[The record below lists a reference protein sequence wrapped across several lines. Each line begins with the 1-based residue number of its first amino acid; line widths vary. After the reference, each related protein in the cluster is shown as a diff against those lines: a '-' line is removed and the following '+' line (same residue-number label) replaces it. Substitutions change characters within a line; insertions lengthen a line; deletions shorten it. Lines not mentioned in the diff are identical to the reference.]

1 MAQIVINEIS
11 QNYSYS
17 VGTAS
22 YATVAL
28 PITACWGPAYV
39 DPASVGKTQE
49 ELLET
54 VQWQRFPATQTGL
67 ESFVATYRG
76 PASNYRIAGDY
87 SYYMAMTLIAAGYD
101 VLVCRVCPGTYASG
115 QFLVSEGNAFHITA
129 KYPGTFGNNLQ
140 VVLTKVANTNY
151 WNIITYVVDTSG
163 VRTAV
168 ENLTFVFDIEH
179 STDNILYIGEL
190 ESNFLSFRVEGS
202 VTDASVFTATDIR
215 LGTTGEGSVTGS
227 DTAVTEE
234 LSAALANAKTY
245 ATARYKAAGYASPES
260 TKYISAMT
268 TYTSSATDAT
278 RANTIMY
285 NEWVYSAAYA
295 VYDLLKDK
303 LSYNPNRV
311 ISPGWDDQN
320 ILIFNSAFSENLT
333 ELSPLHIKLLDVAYN
348 SRCATGY
355 IDVPKCLPRAYVWS
369 TDATSENANLGY
381 AQRLSRY
388 LPNNAA
394 LDINTGLYSSHCA
407 FFAPW
412 GQYTYAGT
420 SKVNDAPPS
429 FLALMIQR
437 AMILNQSIQYEWA
450 LPTNR
455 RHNLNIGKMAY
466 TVPKK
471 LLDQWQSLEGVGVNA
486 ITPIPDLGTSLWGN
500 STLFEVPPATYQALA
515 NLSTRLLV
523 NAVED
528 LAYRCGL
535 AITFQY
541 NNGTAY
547 DAFYAGM
554 VPLLDTMKNVGA
566 IEDYRIQMS
575 ADIDANSR
583 INANSVI
590 GKIYLVVNGVIN
602 DIYIDLIALPSG
614 TNLDDYVS

>member
-22 YATVAL
+22 YATVAM

-39 DPASVGKTQE
+39 DPASVGKTQD

-54 VQWQRFPATQTGL
+54 ITWQKFPATQSGL

-101 VLVCRVCPGTYASG
+101 VLVCRVCPGTHASG
-115 QFLVSEGNAFHITA
+115 KFTVSEGNALHVTA

-140 VVLTKVANTNY
+140 IVLQKVVNTNY

-179 STDNILYIGEL
+179 STDSILYIDEL
-190 ESNFLSFRVEGS
+190 ESNFLTFVIEGAVKDDS
-202 VTDASVFTATDIR
+202 TFTETNIR
-215 LGTTGEGSVTGS
+215 LGSGDEAVSGS
-227 DTAVTEE
+227 DTAAVEE
-234 LSAALANAKTY
+234 LAAAFTNAKTY
-245 ATARYKAAGYASPES
+245 ATARYEAAGYADAET
-260 TKYISAMT
+260 TKYISALT
-268 TYTSSATDAT
+268 TYSASATDAT

-285 NEWVYSAAYA
+285 NEWVYTAAYA

-320 ILIFNSAFSENLT
+320 IAVFNSTFAENLT
-333 ELSPLHIKLLDVAYN
+333 EISPLHIKLLDVAYN

-355 IDVPKCLPRAYVWS
+355 IDVPKCLPRAYVWNA
-369 TDATSENANLGY
+369 DATNENQNLGY

-388 LPNNAA
+388 LPNNAD

-420 SKVNDAPPS
+420 SKVNDASPS

-486 ITPIPDLGTSLWGN
+486 ITAIPDLGTSIWGN

-583 INANSVI
+583 IHSNTVI
-590 GKIYLVVNGVIN
+590 GKIFLVVPGVIN

-614 TNLDDYVS
+614 TDLDDYIS

>member
-22 YATVAL
+22 YATVAM

-39 DPASVGKTQE
+39 DPESVGKTQE

-54 VQWQRFPATQTGL
+54 ITWQKFPATQSGL

-101 VLVCRVCPGTYASG
+101 VLVCRVCPGTHASG
-115 QFLVSEGNAFHITA
+115 KFTVSEGNALHVTA

-140 VVLTKVANTNY
+140 VVLQKVVNTNY

-179 STDNILYIGEL
+179 STDSILYIDEL
-190 ESNFLSFRVEGS
+190 ESNFLTLTIEGTVKDDS
-202 VTDASVFTATDIR
+202 TFAETNIR
-215 LGTTGEGSVTGS
+215 LGSGEEAVSGS
-227 DTAVTEE
+227 DTAAVEE
-234 LSAALANAKTY
+234 LADAFTHAKTY
-245 ATARYKAAGYASPES
+245 ATARYEAAGYAEAET
-260 TKYISAMT
+260 TKYISALT
-268 TYTSSATDAT
+268 TYAESATDAT

-285 NEWVYSAAYA
+285 NEWVYTAAYA

-320 ILIFNSAFSENLT
+320 ILVFNSAFAENLT
-333 ELSPLHIKLLDVAYN
+333 EISPLHIKLLDVAYN

-355 IDVPKCLPRAYVWS
+355 IDVPKCLPRAYVWD
-369 TDATSENANLGY
+369 TDATNENQNLGY
-381 AQRLSRY
+381 AQRLARY
-388 LPNNAA
+388 LPNNAD

-420 SKVNDAPPS
+420 SKVNDASPS

-486 ITPIPDLGTSLWGN
+486 ITAIPDLGTSIWGN

-535 AITFQY
+535 SITFQY
-541 NNGTAY
+541 NNEEAY
-547 DAFYAGM
+547 SSFYAGM

-566 IEDYRIQMS
+566 VEDYRIQMS

-590 GKIYLVVNGVIN
+590 GKIFLVVPGVIN

-614 TNLDDYVS
+614 TDLDDYIS

>member
-22 YATVAL
+22 YATVAM

-39 DPASVGKTQE
+39 DPESVGKTQE

-54 VQWQRFPATQTGL
+54 TTWQKFPATQSGL

-101 VLVCRVCPGTYASG
+101 VLVCRVCPGTHASG
-115 QFLVSEGNAFHITA
+115 KFTVSEDNALHVTA

-140 VVLTKVANTNY
+140 IVLQKVVNTNY

-179 STDNILYIGEL
+179 STDSILYIDEL
-190 ESNFLSFRVEGS
+190 ESNFLTLTIEGTVKDDS
-202 VTDASVFTATDIR
+202 TFAETNIR
-215 LGTTGEGSVTGS
+215 LGSGEEAVSGS
-227 DTAVTEE
+227 DTAAVEE
-234 LSAALANAKTY
+234 LADAFTHAKTY
-245 ATARYKAAGYASPES
+245 ATARYEAAGYAEAET
-260 TKYISAMT
+260 TKYISALS
-268 TYTSSATDAT
+268 TYAESATDKT

-285 NEWVYSAAYA
+285 NEWVYTAAYA

-320 ILIFNSAFSENLT
+320 ILVFNSAFAENLT
-333 ELSPLHIKLLDVAYN
+333 EISPLHIKLLDVAYN

-355 IDVPKCLPRAYVWS
+355 IDVPKCLPRAYVWD
-369 TDATSENANLGY
+369 TDATNENQNLGY
-381 AQRLSRY
+381 AQRLARY
-388 LPNNAA
+388 LPNNAD

-420 SKVNDAPPS
+420 SKVNDASPS

-486 ITPIPDLGTSLWGN
+486 ITAIPDLGTSIWGN

-535 AITFQY
+535 SITFQY
-541 NNGTAY
+541 NNEEAY
-547 DAFYAGM
+547 SSFYAGM

-566 IEDYRIQMS
+566 VEDYRIQMS

-590 GKIYLVVNGVIN
+590 GKIFLVVPGVIN

-614 TNLDDYVS
+614 TDLDDYIS